1 MVIRSPGVAVTRR
14 ARARPPSPG
23 PRPSEPRPP
32 RLVPSSLNTCPPHPC
47 QGFREPSRPLPCLP
61 PMATTMP
68 TTSAASKPR
77 WTRFLRMTGRGPPSP
92 HCRHPHLPECA
103 GVGRE
108 VRRIPY
114 HSRDHAAAR
123 SDASAPSSLVI
134 VVGGGGGSPAVA
146 VSGHGGSGGIGSGG
160 GDNDIGFGVSIVCMC
175 GVCVRTCRLQHVAEQ
190 HVRHNH
196 AYFYFWQGSCQTFFL
211 AAKVPNF
218 FFGSQNHFW
227 QLARR
232 NSWHSYW
239 VQYIWQ

>member
-1 MVIRSPGVAVTRR
+1 MDPFSEHDRPRATQSALSSFPPPRTRR
-14 ARARPPSPG
+14 GGEGGVQHTLSLPG
-23 PRPSEPRPP
+23 SHSHLVRCLRTVIPC
-32 RLVPSSLNTCPPHPC
+32 RLH
-47 QGFREPSRPLPCLP
+47 CL
-61 PMATTMP
+61 
-68 TTSAASKPR
+68 
-77 WTRFLRMTGRGPPSP
+77 L
-92 HCRHPHLPECA
+92 
-103 GVGRE
+103 
-108 VRRIPY
+108 
-114 HSRDHAAAR
+114 
-123 SDASAPSSLVI
+123 
-134 VVGGGGGSPAVA
+134 GGSPAAA
-146 VSGHGGSGGIGSGG
+146 VSGRGGSGGIGSGG

-227 QLARR
+227 QLAHG